1 MIMHACV
8 MAQNDVCVWIKFN
21 CDPAVAA
28 SFFRVNLVISGQI
41 LFFVLFPAA
50 RQLARANIKLVLGPE
65 RSPRLNCGSDK
76 LN

>member
-28 SFFRVNLVISGQI
+28 SFFRINLAISGQI
-41 LFFVLFPAA
+41 LFFVLFPATG
-50 RQLARANIKLVLGPE
+50 QLV
-65 RSPRLNCGSDK
+65 
-76 LN
+76 